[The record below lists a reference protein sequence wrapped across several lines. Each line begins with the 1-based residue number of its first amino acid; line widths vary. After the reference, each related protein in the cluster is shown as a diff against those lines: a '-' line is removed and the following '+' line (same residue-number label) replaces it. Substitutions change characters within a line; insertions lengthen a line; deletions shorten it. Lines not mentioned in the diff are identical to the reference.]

1 MHLVRNAIDHGIE
14 PRKERLAKAKEA
26 KGTVT
31 LEAKNAGNDVLVMVK
46 DDGRGLDKS
55 KIYKRQKKK
64 VWFLK

>member
-46 DDGRGLDKS
+46 DDGRDLIKA
-55 KIYKRQKKK
+55 KYTKRQKKR
-64 VWFLK
+64 FGF